1 MKQEELDAR
10 ALVGVVRARAGAGDT
25 DGAVAAGLAAARA
38 YAGMDQPDDVT
49 AVRVLVGDVL
59 QDAGRFNEAAALYR
73 AALPPPFTFSG
84 RPGAHCGL
92 AELAL
97 RAGDPRAAGTRLVRA
112 LPYLMGYPFAR
123 FVEGTTAV
131 ALSLASI
138 DAALGEPSAA
148 SMSTGCTPTTGSST

>member
-25 DGAVAAGLAAARA
+25 DGAVAAGLTAAGA
-38 YAGMDQPDDVT
+38 YARIDQPDDVT
-49 AVRVLVGDVL
+49 AVQVLAGDVL
-59 QDAGRFNEAAALYR
+59 QGAGRFDEAEAQYR
-73 AALPPPFTFSG
+73 AALAPPFTFAG
-84 RPGAHCGL
+84 RAGAHCGL

-97 RAGDPRAAGTRLVRA
+97 RGGDLRAAGSRLVRA
-112 LPYLMGYPFAR
+112 LPYLMGYAYAR
-123 FVEGTTAV
+123 FDEGTTAI